1 MAPGHENW
9 MLDSSRVG
17 PLPRWAWLERRMAAW
32 QFGRTRYVPSA
43 LSERMRR
50 DCDALVLSNVQP
62 QSVVPF
68 LVAARRLEVPVVA
81 HVASWDHTVG
91 KGVIAPFCDVYVVQN
106 ATMRDDLI
114 RYHDIDHE
122 QIVVTGWPQTD
133 VYARQ
138 RPRADFDALIRSLD
152 LDPALP
158 LVAVMGNTPTNAP
171 FEDRFVERVVR
182 WWEAEGRGRMTLLFR
197 PHPRDRA
204 WEERFSAALSIPGV
218 HVQEASFTDLDVLAT
233 ILQHAGCVVAN
244 AGTILLEAL
253 VNDRPAVCV
262 LYDEGAPP
270 GESWAMKNVIGEH
283 YRELARSGAFHRAER
298 FEDVASGIERSLAA
312 PGELREARGRVVA
325 EIVGDVDG
333 HAAQRVTDAIVRGI
347 GQKGAMYR

>member
-1 MAPGHENW
+1 M
-9 MLDSSRVG
+9 
-17 PLPRWAWLERRMAAW
+17 
-32 QFGRTRYVPSA
+32 
-43 LSERMRR
+43 
-50 DCDALVLSNVQP
+50 LSNVQP
-62 QSVVPF
+62 QVVVPF
-68 LVAARRLEVPVVA
+68 LVSARRLGIPIVA

-91 KGVIAPFCDVYVVQN
+91 KGVIAPFCDVYIVQN

-114 RYHDIDHE
+114 RYHEIE
-122 QIVVTGWPQTD
+122 PGRIVVTGWPQTD

-138 RPRADFDALIRSLD
+138 RPREDFDAVVRSFD

-204 WEERFSAALSIPGV
+204 WRERFAAALSTPGV

-233 ILQHAGCVVAN
+233 ILQHASCVVAN

-283 YRELARSGAFHRAER
+283 YRELAASDAFYPAKR
-298 FEDVASGIERSLAA
+298 FEDVVSGIERSLAHPA
-312 PGELREARGRVVA
+312 ELSAERARVVA
-325 EIVGDVDG
+325 EIVGEVDG
-333 HAAQRVTDAIVRGI
+333 RAAERVVDAIVRTAGV
-347 GQKGAMYR
+347 AR